1 MSTYKHVSSV
11 EPEAS
16 NQGLQRAHTT
26 YSSHTKLVIAVVLH
40 CMTLYFIAFHY
51 HYIQCQCSYNC
62 ITLRY
67 STVYVLHYIRT
78 CACLIRQIR
87 YIHICGYI
95 RQKPPRVF
103 AVQSQRTIP
112 EPEPCPYKHKIEKKD
127 PKTQTIVDFV
137 EPPPSQVDCI
147 PPKLPRR
154 RPADRQTN
162 NLTYTPACVRC
173 KQQAVIH
180 IRIHMRTHTHT
191 HAGPHSQTH
200 TLTHI
205 FTCVHMALFTV
216 PKSRQQSGHPPIRA
230 QDKDLTQGLRAS
242 ALGATLAGFGTLDSA
257 LEL

>member
-1 MSTYKHVSSV
+1 MRALHLPRVSAVSTYKHVSSV

-103 AVQSQRTIP
+103 PVQSQRTIP

-180 IRIHMRTHTHT
+180 IRMHMRTHTHMRD
-191 HAGPHSQTH
+191 
-200 TLTHI
+200 HI
-205 FTCVHMALFTV
+205 HKRIHLHIYLHVYTWHCLLFRNRDNNLDTPQSEHKTRIS
-216 PKSRQQSGHPPIRA
+216 PKA
-230 QDKDLTQGLRAS
+230 
-242 ALGATLAGFGTLDSA
+242 
-257 LEL
+257 